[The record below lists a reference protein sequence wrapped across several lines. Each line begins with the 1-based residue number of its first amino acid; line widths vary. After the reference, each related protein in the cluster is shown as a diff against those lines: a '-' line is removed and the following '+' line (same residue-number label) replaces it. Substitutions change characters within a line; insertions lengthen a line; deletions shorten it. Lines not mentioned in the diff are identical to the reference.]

1 MRNRVRLIG
10 SVGKGKYNS
19 IKDSKAYR
27 VWKGMLDRC
36 YNEKHRNKYK
46 TYIDC
51 EVCEEWLNFQN
62 FTEWFYENYYEIEG
76 EEMHLDKDILI
87 KGNKTYSPDT
97 CIFVPKRIN
106 SLFTKCDRARGNLPV
121 GVRYRR
127 DTNKYRVECSTQK
140 NRVKHR
146 VSLGQYDTV
155 EEAFKVYKQF
165 KENYIKEVA
174 EEYKHKIPV
183 KLYEALINYKV
194 EITD

>member
-1 MRNRVRLIG
+1 MVL
-10 SVGKGKYNS
+10 S
-19 IKDSKAYR
+19 
-27 VWKGMLDRC
+27 
-36 YNEKHRNKYK
+36 NK
-46 TYIDC
+46 
-51 EVCEEWLNFQN
+51 FQ
-62 FTEWFYENYYEIEG
+62 
-76 EEMHLDKDILI
+76 
-87 KGNKTYSPDT
+87 GNIFYSPDT
-97 CIFVPKRIN
+97 CVFVPKRIN

-140 NRVKHR
+140 NGMKHR

-183 KLYEALINYKV
+183 KLYEALIDYEV

>member
-1 MRNRVRLIG
+1 MMSIG
-10 SVGKGKYNS
+10 SIGKGEYNS
-19 IKDSKAYR
+19 VKDNRAYM

-36 YNEKHRNKYK
+36 YNEKYRNKYK

-51 EVCEEWLNFQN
+51 EVYEEWFCFQN
-62 FTEWFYENYYEIEG
+62 FAEWFYENYYEIEG

-87 KGNKTYSPDT
+87 KGNKIYSPDT
-97 CIFVPKRIN
+97 CVFVPKRIN

-127 DTNKYRVECSTQK
+127 DTNKFRVECSTQK
-140 NRVKHR
+140 NGVKHR

-155 EEAFKVYKQF
+155 EEAFEVYKQF

>member
-1 MRNRVRLIG
+1 MMSIG
-10 SVGKGKYNS
+10 SIGKGEYNS
-19 IKDSKAYR
+19 IKDSKAYM

-36 YNEKHRNKYK
+36 YNEKYRNKYR

-51 EVCEEWLNFQN
+51 EVCEEWLCFQN
-62 FTEWFYENYYEIEG
+62 FAEWFYENYYEIEG
-76 EEMHLDKDILI
+76 EEIHLDKDILM
-87 KGNKTYSPDT
+87 KGNKMYSPDT

-106 SLFTKCDRARGNLPV
+106 SLFTKCDRARGSLPV

-127 DTNKYRVECSTQK
+127 DTNKFRVECSTQK
-140 NRVKHR
+140 NGVKHR

-155 EEAFKVYKQF
+155 EEAFEVYKQF

-174 EEYKHKIPV
+174 EEYKNKIPV
-183 KLYEALINYKV
+183 KLYEALIDYEV

>member
-1 MRNRVRLIG
+1 MMSIG
-10 SVGKGKYNS
+10 SIGKGEYNS
-19 IKDSKAYR
+19 IKDSKAYM

-36 YNEKHRNKYK
+36 YNEKYRNKYR

-51 EVCEEWLNFQN
+51 EVCEEWLCFQN
-62 FTEWFYENYYEIEG
+62 FAEWFYENYYEIEG
-76 EEMHLDKDILI
+76 EEIHLDKDILM
-87 KGNKTYSPDT
+87 KGNKMYSPDT

-106 SLFTKCDRARGNLPV
+106 SLFTKCDRARGSLPV

-127 DTNKYRVECSTQK
+127 DTNKFRVECSTQK
-140 NRVKHR
+140 NGVKHR

-155 EEAFKVYKQF
+155 EEAFEVYKQF

-174 EEYKHKIPV
+174 EEYKNKIPV